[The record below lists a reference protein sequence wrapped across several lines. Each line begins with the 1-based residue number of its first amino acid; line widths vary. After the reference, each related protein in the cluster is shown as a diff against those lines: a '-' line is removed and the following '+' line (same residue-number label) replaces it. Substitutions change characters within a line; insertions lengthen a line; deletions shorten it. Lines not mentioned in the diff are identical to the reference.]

1 MTAEPL
7 PLLAEAP
14 DPALSRRN
22 VLIGGGLLVA
32 AGLGLAGS
40 ALNRPRKLAPG
51 DLERAVP
58 DRIGQWQ
65 SAGTRGVI
73 LPEESELSRDTY
85 DQVLSRVYVG
95 GDGPPIMMVAA
106 YGGNQSGNMQLH
118 RPEACYPAAGFTLRT
133 LGIVPVQALAGVRI
147 PAKRI
152 EAVSQT
158 RTEQILYWTRI
169 GDEFP
174 VSASAQRWAV
184 VRENL
189 HGQVPDGIL
198 VRVSTIGQTAAEA
211 LPLLTSF
218 IRSLV
223 AGSGPAGRQLLVG
236 RS

>member
-1 MTAEPL
+1 MTARAL
-7 PLLAEAP
+7 GLLDHP
-14 DPALSRRN
+14 GTGTTSRRD
-22 VLIGGGLLVA
+22 VLIGGALLTA
-32 AGLGLAGS
+32 AGLGFAGS
-40 ALNRPRKLAPG
+40 TLNRPRQLPTGALDRAIP
-51 DLERAVP
+51 ERVG
-58 DRIGQWQ
+58 RWQ
-65 SAGTRGVI
+65 SRGNGGLIV
-73 LPEESELSRDTY
+73 PEEGELSRNTY
-85 DQVLSRVYVG
+85 DQVLSRFYVAK
-95 GDGPPIMMVAA
+95 DGPPIMLLVA